1 MGSTHPIVL
10 LFGDLT
16 DAWVGGMDYVLSQ
29 ASTTP
34 WLQSFLDDL
43 FSAFKTEVMVMDSF
57 LKESFGACSNFK
69 ELAQKYRPSRD
80 QVGLVHAML
89 LYTVRA
95 VLLLECVPP
104 HIIRFDFDCWLT
116 FPSRIKGLRTAS
128 QCRSIQART
137 AGPTR
142 TWSAYLPVY
151 GTLLPCQSRRT
162 STLCTIPPSK
172 PVGCGF
178 DSAASY
184 FRGQELGRTAR
195 ESGAGLSWVSLQM
208 SLKLHSRNFNMAW

>member
-16 DAWVGGMDYVLSQ
+16 DAWVGGMDYVFSQ

-43 FSAFKTEVMVMDSF
+43 FSAFKTEVMDMDSF

-69 ELAQKYRPSRD
+69 ELAQKYRRSRD

-95 VLLLECVPP
+95 VLLLECVLP
-104 HIIRFDFDCWLT
+104 HVISGLT
-116 FPSRIKGLRTAS
+116 LIDG
-128 QCRSIQART
+128 
-137 AGPTR
+137 
-142 TWSAYLPVY
+142 
-151 GTLLPCQSRRT
+151 
-162 STLCTIPPSK
+162 
-172 PVGCGF
+172 
-178 DSAASY
+178 
-184 FRGQELGRTAR
+184 
-195 ESGAGLSWVSLQM
+195 
-208 SLKLHSRNFNMAW
+208 